1 MHYPDEKATPQ
12 EDVDGIESHDLSDSD
27 RAIFTKRMQ

>member
-12 EDVDGIESHDLSDSD
+12 EDGDAIEFHYLGAGVS
-27 RAIFTKRMQ
+27 AFFTR